1 MSHTILGKKVGP
13 IGYGL
18 MGLTLSGSVPDEK
31 AIAAIKTA
39 IDSGCNYLNGGEFY
53 GPPNANSL
61 ALLRKYFEK
70 YPEDAKKVV
79 LNVKGAM
86 SPQRTPD
93 ASKEGIIR
101 SIDNCLNTLGPVGR
115 IDQFEPARKD
125 KNVPFEETLETIDGY
140 VKSGKIGGIS
150 VSELGAETLR
160 KAASQF
166 NITSLEIELSL
177 FRTEPIT
184 NGLLAACAELNIP
197 VLAYSPLCRGFLG
210 GQLKSPDDLPEN
222 DFRRMLPRYQG
233 ENFKKNI
240 ELVNKVEA
248 LAKKKGCTT
257 GQIAINWLLSISKR
271 PGMPVI
277 IPIPGSSNPER
288 IKENATIIDLSPA
301 DIAEI
306 DAILETFVAAGD
318 RYPQMLMGDLDL

>member
-1 MSHTILGKKVGP
+1 MSHTIVGKKVGP

-18 MGLTLSGSVPDEK
+18 MGLTVTGSVAEDK

-39 IDSGCNYLNGGEFY
+39 VDSGCNYLNGGEFY

-61 ALLRKYFEK
+61 ILLRKYFEK
-70 YPEDAKKVV
+70 YPEDVEKVV
-79 LNVKGAM
+79 LNVKGGM

-101 SIDNCLNTLGPVGR
+101 SIDNCLNALGPVGR

-233 ENFKKNI
+233 ENFKTNI

-277 IPIPGSSNPER
+277 IPIPGSSNLER

-318 RYPQMLMGDLDL
+318 RYPKMLMGDLDL

>member
-1 MSHTILGKKVGP
+1 MTV
-13 IGYGL
+13 
-18 MGLTLSGSVPDEK
+18 TGSVAEEK

-53 GPPNANSL
+53 GPPDANSL

-70 YPEDAKKVV
+70 YPEDAEKVV

-93 ASKEGIIR
+93 ASKEGVIR

-125 KNVPFEETLETIDGY
+125 KNVPFEETLGTIDSY

-197 VLAYSPLCRGFLG
+197 VLAYCKPNASP
-210 GQLKSPDDLPEN
+210 
-222 DFRRMLPRYQG
+222 
-233 ENFKKNI
+233 NF
-240 ELVNKVEA
+240 
-248 LAKKKGCTT
+248 T
-257 GQIAINWLLSISKR
+257 
-271 PGMPVI
+271 
-277 IPIPGSSNPER
+277 
-288 IKENATIIDLSPA
+288 
-301 DIAEI
+301 
-306 DAILETFVAAGD
+306 
-318 RYPQMLMGDLDL
+318 